1 MKRVVALGFFDGVH
15 LGHGALLR
23 RAVERAGELDAI
35 PAACTFDP
43 HPAAVISHTD
53 MPLLTT
59 PEDRELLM
67 GELYGIREV
76 RVAPFDEQMMT
87 MPWTEFVPGFL
98 VKELNAC
105 HLVAGSDY
113 RFGYKGEGTADKLQ
127 ALCRDLGLGCDIS
140 DEVQMDGARV
150 SSTRIRGLVEAGEL
164 DGACRLLGHPYLLQ
178 GEVAHGK
185 GLGSRL
191 GFPTANLSV
200 DPRRLLPAYGVYAG
214 WMGLGEGRF
223 PCAVN
228 IGVRPTVRDGGGVSV
243 EAFLLDFSGTLY
255 GKPARRELVHRLRG
269 EQAFDSLEALR
280 RQVQLDA
287 RAAGAYFG
295 QRDGGVEP

>member
-1 MKRVVALGFFDGVH
+1 MRRVVALGFFDGVH

-23 RAVERAGELDAI
+23 RAVERAGELGAV

-43 HPAAVISHTD
+43 HPAALISHAD
-53 MPLLTT
+53 LPLLTT
-59 PEDRELLM
+59 PEDRALLM

-76 RVAPFDEQMMT
+76 RVVPFDEQMMT
-87 MPWTEFVPGFL
+87 MPWTDFVSGFL

-113 RFGYKGEGTADKLQ
+113 RFGYRGEGNAEKLR
-127 ALCRDLGLGCDIS
+127 ALCRELGLGCDII
-140 DEVQMDGARV
+140 DEVRLDGARV
-150 SSTRIRGLVEAGEL
+150 SSTRIRALVEAGEL
-164 DGACRLLGHPYLLQ
+164 DAACRLLGHPYLLQ

-191 GFPTANLSV
+191 GFPTANLAV

-214 WMGLGEGRF
+214 QMGLGEGSY

-228 IGVRPTVRDGGGVSV
+228 IGVRPTVHDGGGVSV
-243 EAFLLDFSGTLY
+243 EAFLLDFSGDLY
-255 GKPARRELVHRLRG
+255 GKTARLELFHRLRS
-269 EQAFDSLEALR
+269 ERAFDSLEALR
-280 RQVQLDA
+280 RQVQADA

-295 QRDGGVEP
+295 ETNGGV

>member
-23 RAVERAGELDAI
+23 RAVERAGALGAV
-35 PAACTFDP
+35 PTACTFDP
-43 HPAAVISHTD
+43 HPAAVISHVD

-67 GELYGIREV
+67 RELYGIREV
-76 RVAPFDEQMMT
+76 RVAPFDEPMMT
-87 MPWTEFVPGFL
+87 MPWADFVSGFL
-98 VKELNAC
+98 VRELNAC

-113 RFGYKGEGTADKLQ
+113 RFGYKGEGDADKLR
-127 ALCRDLGLGCDIS
+127 ALCRELGLGCDII
-140 DEVQMDGARV
+140 DEVRLDGARV
-150 SSTRIRGLVEAGEL
+150 SSTRIRKLVEAGEL

-178 GEVAHGK
+178 GKVAHGK

-214 WMGLGEGRF
+214 QMRLGEDRF
-223 PCAVN
+223 LCAAN

-243 EAFLLDFSGTLY
+243 EAFLLDFDGDLY
-255 GKPARRELVHRLRG
+255 GKTARLELCHRLRF
-269 EQAFDSLEALR
+269 EQTFDSLEALR
-280 RQVQLDA
+280 RQVQADA
-287 RAAGAYFG
+287 RAAKAYFG
-295 QRDGGVEP
+295 QTDGGVRG